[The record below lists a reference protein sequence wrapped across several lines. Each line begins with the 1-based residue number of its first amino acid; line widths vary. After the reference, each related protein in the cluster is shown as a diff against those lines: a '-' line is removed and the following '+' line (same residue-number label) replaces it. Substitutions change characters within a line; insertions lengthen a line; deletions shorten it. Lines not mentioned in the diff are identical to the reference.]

1 MMKEQTFMTIQNVR
15 LFGIIFTIGI
25 LLLVPLIA
33 MRFTTEVNWTR
44 GDFIVAGLLLLSTGL
59 SCELAIRS
67 FKNAGYRLAACA
79 AILAAFVLLWGELAT
94 GYFARMFAGH

>member
-1 MMKEQTFMTIQNVR
+1 MTIQNVR
-15 LFGIIFTIGI
+15 LFGIIFTICL

-67 FKNAGYRLAACA
+67 VKKVGYRVAVCG

-94 GYFARMFAGH
+94 GYFGRLLGGH